1 MQTFFYSQYISN
13 YFDIY
18 TVDIHL
24 YAPRLSENE
33 RTYFVHT
40 RGLTYTPSL
49 LSLVY
54 IINARCEPR
63 FTGYHATSEVTLH
76 IPHPYT

>member
-1 MQTFFYSQYISN
+1 MSLKFINVVYIEGV
-13 YFDIY
+13 YIY

-24 YAPRLSENE
+24 YTPHLSENE
-33 RTYFVHT
+33 RTYFIHT
-40 RGLTYTPSL
+40 RGLTYTPSR

-63 FTGYHATSEVTLH
+63 LNGRILEIF
-76 IPHPYT
+76 